1 MAQTGCQE
9 VVKSFICSCLWLR
22 LQHIAYNIFLN
33 QQKCERSSWGKMSLE
48 LGPGAVNRSP
58 VVTAGTRCTYPP
70 ARPLLLLEKGDG
82 VNWQGGHENTR
93 SLSLPMQSVAKAP
106 DKDSVFSLSQP
117 QPIFNFSHLSLYL
130 TSKSLIRFSLVFKT
144 RATWPNRSCLPLL
157 SVLSERGERC
167 QTWHFSW
174 SFSWKNRHVQCM
186 LQRITSPLFIVI
198 ICNESKCRSMSIP
211 VYIVRKCYPIST
223 QLTDTSCNWSA
234 PTVGK

>member
-1 MAQTGCQE
+1 MHQYYGQKTQQSLHIIKHVWQWKYTAQTGCQE

-106 DKDSVFSLSQP
+106 DKDSVFSLS
-117 QPIFNFSHLSLYL
+117 LSL
-130 TSKSLIRFSLVFKT
+130 SQSLISPICPCT
-144 RATWPNRSCLPLL
+144 S
-157 SVLSERGERC
+157 
-167 QTWHFSW
+167 
-174 SFSWKNRHVQCM
+174 
-186 LQRITSPLFIVI
+186 LQR
-198 ICNESKCRSMSIP
+198 
-211 VYIVRKCYPIST
+211 
-223 QLTDTSCNWSA
+223 A
-234 PTVGK
+234 